1 MRNIIKGEVMKRAF
15 AILLLA
21 LGYLMS
27 FNTIQ
32 AQELQCDV
40 RVNSNKVQGSDKTI
54 YQNLQTS
61 LYEFINNTKFTDINF
76 RQAEKIECSI
86 LVDVLSREGN
96 YFTAEI
102 NLALRRPVY
111 KSSYNT
117 PMFNYIDRKFY
128 FEYTDGQTLDFNPNT
143 YISNITSTIG
153 FYVYLF
159 LGLDFDS
166 FSPNGGDPFFAIAET
181 IANAAPQDPGT
192 ENGWSSTGRQN
203 RYAIISDINNP
214 TNQPLRQFI
223 YDYHRN
229 GLDMM
234 AEKPDQ
240 AQEGILNAIAQLLGI
255 YDRNP
260 MCYFLQL
267 IIESKREEIIQ
278 VFSQGAMK
286 TRTEAANIMKT
297 IDPSQTSRY
306 DDMLKN
312 TGKL

>member
-1 MRNIIKGEVMKRAF
+1 MKRVF
-15 AILLLA
+15 ATLLIA
-21 LGYLMS
+21 LGCLLSISTM
-27 FNTIQ
+27 Q

-40 RVNSNKVQGSDKTI
+40 RVSSNKVQGSDKTI

-61 LYEFINNTKFTDINF
+61 LYDFINNTKFTDINF
-76 RQAEKIECSI
+76 RQSEKIECSM
-86 LVDVLSREGN
+86 LVDVNSREGN

-102 NLALRRPVY
+102 TLALRRPVY

-117 PMFNYIDRKFY
+117 PMFNYIDHRFY

-143 YISNITSTIG
+143 YISNITSTVG

-166 FSPNGGDPFFAIAET
+166 FSPNGGDPFFKIAET
-181 IANAAPQDPGT
+181 IANTAPQDPGT

-203 RYAIISDINNP
+203 RYAIINDITNP
-214 TNQPLRQFI
+214 SNQPLRQFL
-223 YDYHRN
+223 YDYHRS
-229 GLDMM
+229 GLDLM

-240 AQEGILNAIAQLLGI
+240 AREGMFNAITYLYNI
-255 YDRNP
+255 YERNP

-267 IIESKREEIIQ
+267 IIESKRDEIIQ
-278 VFSQGAMK
+278 VFSQGEMK
-286 TRTEAANIMKT
+286 LRTEVANMMKT

-306 DDMLKN
+306 DDMLQN
-312 TGKL
+312 TGRL

>member
-1 MRNIIKGEVMKRAF
+1 MKRLF
-15 AILLLA
+15 ATLLIA
-21 LGYLMS
+21 LGCLLS
-27 FNTIQ
+27 FSTMQ

-40 RVNSNKVQGSDKTI
+40 RVSSNKVQGSDRTI

-61 LYEFINNTKFTDINF
+61 LYEFINNTKFTEINF
-76 RQAEKIECSI
+76 RQAEKIECSM

-166 FSPNGGDPFFAIAET
+166 FSPNGGDPFFKIAET
-181 IANAAPQDPGT
+181 IAQTAPQDPGS
-192 ENGWSSTGRQN
+192 ENGWSTTGRQN
-203 RYAIISDINNP
+203 RYAIISEINNP
-214 TNQPLRQFI
+214 TYQPLRQFL

-229 GLDMM
+229 GLDNM
-234 AEKPDQ
+234 AEKPEQ
-240 AQEGILNAIAQLLGI
+240 GREGMFNAITYLQNI
-255 YDRNP
+255 YERNP

-267 IIESKREEIIQ
+267 IIESKRDEIIQ
-278 VFSQGAMK
+278 VFSQGEMK
-286 TRTEAANIMKT
+286 VRTEVANIMKT

-306 DDMLKN
+306 DDMLQN

>member
-1 MRNIIKGEVMKRAF
+1 MKRLF
-15 AILLLA
+15 ATLLITL
-21 LGYLMS
+21 LCLLS
-27 FNTIQ
+27 FSTMQ

-40 RVNSNKVQGSDKTI
+40 RVSSNKVQGSDKTI

-61 LYEFINNTKFTDINF
+61 LYEFINNTKFTEINF
-76 RQAEKIECSI
+76 RQTEKIECSM

-102 NLALRRPVY
+102 SLALRRPVY

-166 FSPNGGDPFFAIAET
+166 FSLNGGDPFFKIAET
-181 IANAAPQDPGT
+181 IAQTAPQDPGS
-192 ENGWSSTGRQN
+192 ENGWSTTGRQN

-214 TNQPLRQFI
+214 TNQPLRQFL
-223 YDYHRN
+223 YEYHRN
-229 GLDMM
+229 GLDIM
-234 AEKPDQ
+234 AESPDK
-240 AQEGILNAIAQLLGI
+240 AREGMINAIAQLQNV
-255 YDRNP
+255 YERDR

-267 IIESKREEIIQ
+267 IVESKRDEIIQ
-278 VFSQGAMK
+278 IYSQGELK
-286 TRTEAANIMKT
+286 HRTEVANIMKN

-312 TGKL
+312 SGKL

>member
-1 MRNIIKGEVMKRAF
+1 MKRVFATLLIAF
-15 AILLLA
+15 GCLLNFST
-21 LGYLMS
+21 M
-27 FNTIQ
+27 Q

-40 RVNSNKVQGSDKTI
+40 RVSSNKVQGSDKTI

-61 LYEFINNTKFTDINF
+61 LYEFINNTKFTEINF
-76 RQAEKIECSI
+76 RQAEKIECSMLI
-86 LVDVLSREGN
+86 DILSREGN

-143 YISNITSTIG
+143 YISNITSTIS

-166 FSPNGGDPFFAIAET
+166 FSPNGGEPFFAIAET
-181 IANAAPQDPGT
+181 IAHTAPQDPGS

-214 TNQPLRQFI
+214 TYQPLHQFL
-223 YDYHRN
+223 YDYHRY

-234 AEKPDQ
+234 SEKPDQ
-240 AQEGILNAIAQLLGI
+240 AREAILGAIVQLQNV
-255 YDRNP
+255 YERNS

-267 IIESKREEIIQ
+267 LIESKRDEIIQ
-278 VFSQGAMK
+278 IFSQGDMK
-286 TRTEAANIMKT
+286 IRTEASNIMKT

-306 DDMLKN
+306 EDMLKN
-312 TGKL
+312 TGRL

>member
-1 MRNIIKGEVMKRAF
+1 MKRVL
-15 AILLLA
+15 AISLIVLSCLLC
-21 LGYLMS
+21 
-27 FNTIQ
+27 FNTMQ

-40 RVNSNKVQGSDKTI
+40 RVSSNKVQGSDKTI

-61 LYEFINNTKFTDINF
+61 LYEFINNTKFTEINF
-76 RQAEKIECSI
+76 RQAEKIECSM
-86 LVDVLSREGN
+86 LVDVTSREGN

-102 NLALRRPVY
+102 SLALRRPVY
-111 KSSYNT
+111 KSNYNT

-143 YISNITSTIG
+143 YISNITSTLG

-181 IANAAPQDPGT
+181 IAHAAPQDPGS

-214 TNQPLRQFI
+214 SNQPLRQFI
-223 YDYHRN
+223 YDYHRQ

-234 AEKPDQ
+234 SEKPDQ
-240 AQEGILNAIAQLLGI
+240 ARENMFNALVLLQDV
-255 YDRNP
+255 YERNS

-267 IIESKREEIIQ
+267 LVESKRDEIIQ
-278 VFSQGAMK
+278 VFSQGEMK
-286 TRTEAANIMKT
+286 IRTEAANIMKT

-306 DDMLKN
+306 DEMLQNK
-312 TGKL
+312 GF

>member
-1 MRNIIKGEVMKRAF
+1 MKRVF
-15 AILLLA
+15 AILLIA
-21 LGYLMS
+21 LGCLLS
-27 FNTIQ
+27 IDAVQ

-40 RVNSNKVQGSDKTI
+40 RVSSNKVQGSDKTI

-61 LYEFINNTKFTDINF
+61 LYEFINNTKFTEINF
-76 RQAEKIECSI
+76 RQAEKIECSM
-86 LVDVLSREGN
+86 LVDVTSREGN

-111 KSSYNT
+111 KSNYNT
-117 PMFNYIDRKFY
+117 PMFNYIDRRFY

-166 FSPNGGDPFFAIAET
+166 FSLNGGDPFFAIAET
-181 IANAAPQDPGT
+181 IAHAAPQDPGS

-214 TNQPLRQFI
+214 TYQPLRQFI
-223 YDYHRN
+223 YDYHRQ
-229 GLDMM
+229 GLDKM
-234 AEKPDQ
+234 AEKPDD
-240 AQEGILNAIAQLLGI
+240 ARESMLNAIAQLQGI
-255 YDRNP
+255 YERNP

-267 IIESKREEIIQ
+267 LIESKRDEIIQ
-278 VFSQGAMK
+278 VYSQGDMK
-286 TRTEAANIMKT
+286 IRTEAANLMKT
-297 IDPSQTSRY
+297 IDPSQSSRY
-306 DDMLKN
+306 DEMLQN
-312 TGKL
+312 TGR

>member
-1 MRNIIKGEVMKRAF
+1 MKRLF
-15 AILLLA
+15 ATLLILL
-21 LGYLMS
+21 GC
-27 FNTIQ
+27 TIGLSSLQ

-40 RVNSNKVQGSDKTI
+40 RVSSNKVQGSDKTI

-61 LYEFINNTKFTDINF
+61 LYEFINNTNFTEINF
-76 RQAEKIECSI
+76 RQAEKIECSM
-86 LVDVLSREGN
+86 LVDVTSREGS
-96 YFTAEI
+96 YFSAEI

-111 KSSYNT
+111 KSSYST

-128 FEYTDGQTLDFNPNT
+128 FEYTDGQALDFNPTT
-143 YISNITSTIG
+143 YLNNITSTIG

-181 IANAAPQDPGT
+181 IANAAPQEAGT

-203 RYAIISDINNP
+203 RYAIISDINNS
-214 TNQPLRQFI
+214 TYQPLRQFM
-223 YDYHRN
+223 YDYHRR

-234 AEKPDQ
+234 AEKPEQ
-240 AQEGILNAIAQLLGI
+240 GREAILGALANLQSV
-255 YDRNP
+255 YERNS

-267 IIESKREEIIQ
+267 IIETKRVEIIQ
-278 VFSQGAMK
+278 IFSQGYMK
-286 TRTEAANIMKT
+286 IRTEAANIMKA

-306 DDMLKN
+306 DAMLQN
-312 TGKL
+312 NGRP